1 MKLSKEHIR
10 RWNKTLEDLT
20 DARRR
25 LEEQSQHAFEA
36 LERSE
41 LARQL
46 TAYVVQPKDRYFRVG
61 DRVFVDYSGSE
72 NGISREG
79 TVTEVEVTVPTSDD
93 DYYNPDWC
101 AFDEDDS
108 TSRKEASVWGTV
120 AMDPT
125 PKGTKSTRRLCVAGA
140 DVEWSAPLKKIS

>member
-1 MKLSKEHIR
+1 MKLSKDHMR
-10 RWNKTLEDLT
+10 RWNKTLEDLL
-20 DARRR
+20 DERRR
-25 LEEQSQHAFEA
+25 LEAQYQHAFED

-46 TAYVVQPKDRYFRVG
+46 HTYAVQPKDRHFGVG
-61 DRVFVDYSGSE
+61 DRVFVDYSGTE

-79 TVTEVEVTVPTSDD
+79 TVTDVEVTVPTSDD

-108 TSRKEASVWGTV
+108 FSCKEASVWVTV
-120 AMDPT
+120 ALDPT
-125 PKGTKSTRRLCVAGA
+125 PKGSKSTRRFCVAGA
-140 DVEWSAPLKKIS
+140 GVEWSAPLKKIS

>member
-20 DARRR
+20 DERRR
-25 LEEQSQHAFEA
+25 LEEQYQHAFEA

-108 TSRKEASVWGTV
+108 TSRNEASVWVTV
-120 AMDPT
+120 VLDPT
-125 PKGTKSTRRLCVAGA
+125 PKGGKWTRRFCVAGA
-140 DVEWSAPLKKIS
+140 DVEWSAPLKKVS